1 MKYFTINIKVLAAFS
16 MIAMLVSGCDKSE
29 QATFSPELKAITAD
43 DECHVCGMEIIN
55 YPGPKAQAFIR
66 HQDTPL
72 KFCST
77 VDLFGWLLQPDTPAI
92 LHSAYVHDMGAATT
106 WRKPSDEHFLDVRQA
121 WFVIGHNKPGAMG
134 PTLASF
140 QEKQAAEKFIKQ
152 QGGRILRFNDID
164 LELLAELRMKHTVE
178 NNQKKP

>member
-1 MKYFTINIKVLAAFS
+1 
-16 MIAMLVSGCDKSE
+16 MIVSGCDKPD
-29 QATFSPELKAITAD
+29 QPTFAPVLKTISAA

-92 LHSAYVHDMGAATT
+92 LHSAYVHDMGAASA
-106 WRKPSDEHFLDVRQA
+106 WNKPSDEHFVNVQQA
-121 WFVIGHNKPGAMG
+121 WYVIGHNKSGAMG

-140 QEKQAAEKFIKQ
+140 QEKQAAEEFIKQ
-152 QGGRILRFNDID
+152 QGGRILHFDEID
-164 LELLAELRMKHTVE
+164 LELLAELRMKHKDE
-178 NNQKKP
+178 NSKKKP